1 MRRHLHRNKD
11 RVRTNLAHRKM
22 RRTCIYYTQFIVCV
36 YSSKREALS
45 QISKSTGVHVISG
58 TAFYVDS
65 FIPQQYRDW
74 SVAEMADFMVK
85 EIVEGVGDE
94 GIRCGVIG
102 EVGCS
107 YPLTDLEKKSL
118 QAAAIAQKRTG
129 APLIIHPGR
138 DEKSPMEI
146 LDVLEASGADI
157 SHTVMSHLDRTIFDN
172 GKLLEVAKRGCF
184 LEYDLFGIECSH
196 FQVYKGTVD
205 LVFWHWRIIIIVS
218 RGAEQGGW

>member
-1 MRRHLHRNKD
+1 MD
-11 RVRTNLAHRKM
+11 
-22 RRTCIYYTQFIVCV
+22 
-36 YSSKREALS
+36 
-45 QISKSTGVHVISG
+45 G
-58 TAFYVDS
+58 
-65 FIPQQYRDW
+65 FIPQKYRDLP
-74 SVAEMADFMVK
+74 VTAMADVIVK

-138 DEKSPMEI
+138 DEKSPDEI

-157 SHTVMSHLDRTIFDN
+157 SRTVISHMGRTISDN
-172 GKLLEVAKRGCF
+172 DKLLEFAKRGCF
-184 LEYDLFGIECSH
+184 LEYDAFGIECSH
-196 FQVYKGTVD
+196 YQVHD
-205 LVFWHWRIIIIVS
+205 CISHS
-218 RGAEQGGW
+218 